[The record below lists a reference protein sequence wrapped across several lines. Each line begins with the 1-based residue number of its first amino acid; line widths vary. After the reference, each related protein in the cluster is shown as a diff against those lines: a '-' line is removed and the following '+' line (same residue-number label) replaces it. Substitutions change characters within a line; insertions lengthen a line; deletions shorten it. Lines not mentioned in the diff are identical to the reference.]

1 MICTFGGGTAVA
13 EHFAENLMR
22 IFNIVVF
29 VVLAWLTIRFALPWL
44 SPLIIAYFLAALM
57 EKPVQFLLRFGW
69 KRKYASAL
77 LSVCVLGLCGWGLTA
92 LIIKGVSALTRFSAS
107 LPELMQSIM
116 SFISD
121 IQSRLVEYVSASPDG
136 VSDYLDM
143 AINALTQ
150 SLYEIP
156 SLVSQLLLNIL
167 SKTAQSS
174 PGVLLFAV
182 TAGIG
187 SFMISASYPGV
198 NAFLL
203 AQLPLRLRRRLNE
216 LADDLKGSFG
226 GMLRAQLILMCMTFF
241 ELLVAF
247 LILKIDNAFAL
258 ALFTAVV
265 DALPVFG
272 SGTVLLPWAAYC
284 LISDKAKLAIALAVC
299 WVLVNVI
306 RSLTQAKL
314 MGDQIG
320 LNPLAS
326 LLAVYVGW
334 RVWSVAGML
343 VFPLLLALLC
353 RLNEKGIVKLWQEI

>member
-1 MICTFGGGTAVA
+1 MT
-13 EHFAENLMR
+13 EHFAENLRR
-22 IFNIVVF
+22 ILNFIVF
-29 VVLAWLTIRFALPWL
+29 IVLMWLMLRFALPWL

-57 EKPVQFLLRFGW
+57 EKPVQFLLRLGW
-69 KRKYASAL
+69 KRKYASAV
-77 LSVCVLGLCGWGLTA
+77 LSVCVLGLCGWGFAA
-92 LIIKGVSALTRFSAS
+92 LIIKGISALTELSAS

-121 IQSRLVEYVSASPDG
+121 AQGRLDEYVSTSPDG
-136 VSDYLDM
+136 VSDYLDT

-156 SLVSQLLLNIL
+156 ALVSQFLLNIL
-167 SKTAQSS
+167 SRTAQSS

-203 AQLPLRLRRRLNE
+203 AQLPLRLRRRLSE
-216 LADDLKGSFG
+216 LADDIKGSFG

-241 ELLVAF
+241 ELLLAF
-247 LILKIDNAFAL
+247 LILQIDNAFAL
-258 ALFTAVV
+258 AVFTAVV

-284 LISDKAKLAIALAVC
+284 LIADKTRLAIALAVC
-299 WVLVNVI
+299 WILVNVI

-320 LNPLAS
+320 LDPLAS

-343 VFPLLLALLC
+343 IFPLLLALLC
-353 RLNEKGIVKLWQEI
+353 RLNERGIVKLWQEV